1 MVHKGSPDVQ
11 ACEQHMG
18 YVFENKKLL
27 QDALLHKSVS
37 PQPHVSA
44 FERLE
49 FLGDR
54 VLNLVISEKLYR
66 LFPHSPE
73 SHLAVHLSQLIN
85 RDTLYQVATN
95 LNLAAYLR
103 FDKTNPLQR
112 KVLSDG
118 LEALIGAFFLDA
130 GLTPCTAFIHKHW
143 QPFVSATTA
152 RPQQDSKSMLQD
164 WTQKHYGILPTY
176 AVTSKTGPAHSP
188 CIEVELTIA
197 AEHET
202 WPSMHASGYSKR
214 EAEKQAAKDMLA
226 YLEKHGVYKP

>member
-1 MVHKGSPDVQ
+1 MQ
-11 ACEQHMG
+11 ACEKHIE

-27 QDALLHKSVS
+27 QEALLHKSVS
-37 PQPHVSA
+37 PQPCVSA

-54 VLNLVISEKLYR
+54 VLNLVITEKLYH
-66 LFPHSPE
+66 LFPQGPE

-103 FDKTNPLQR
+103 FDKTNPSQK

-118 LEALIGAFFLDA
+118 LEALIGALFLDA
-130 GLTPCTAFIHKHW
+130 GLAPCTAFIHKHW
-143 QPFVSATTA
+143 QSFVSATTVL
-152 RPQQDSKSMLQD
+152 PQQDSKSMLQD

-176 AVTSKTGPAHSP
+176 VITSKTGPAHNP
-188 CIEVELTIA
+188 CIEIALTIA
-197 AEHET
+197 T
-202 WPSMHASGYSKR
+202 DQDVWPSVHATGPSKR

-226 YLEKHGVYKP
+226 YLEKQGVYKP